1 MPPEAILAIETAT
14 EQVGVALKSGD
25 RILVRE
31 ARGMKAPSRLVYTWV
46 AELLGEAGLGP
57 ADLGAVV
64 FGAGPGS
71 FTGVRV
77 ATAVAQA
84 LGFSRDIPVVP
95 VSTLAALARPVLVAE
110 RAPVV
115 LAALDARMGEAY
127 LGAYSL
133 AGPEAGIVA
142 VVPEGLV
149 PPGHPLDVPGEVILA
164 VGQGF
169 AAWPELLAPLRDRL
183 AGVEPD
189 RLPDVRDVLALGLA
203 GLDRG
208 ATVPAAEAL
217 PNYIRSRVTR

>member
-1 MPPEAILAIETAT
+1 MPPDAILAIETAT
-14 EQVGVALKSGD
+14 EQVGVALRSGG

-46 AELLGEAGLGP
+46 AELLAEAGLGP
-57 ADLGAVV
+57 PDLGAVV

-84 LGFSRDIPVVP
+84 LGFSRSIPVVP
-95 VSTLAALARPVLVAE
+95 VSTLAALARPALLAG

-127 LGAYSL
+127 AGAFSL
-133 AGPEAGIVA
+133 AAGEDGVA
-142 VVPEGLV
+142 AVLPEGLV
-149 PPGHPLDVPGEVILA
+149 APGHPLEVPGNRLFA
-164 VGQGF
+164 VGPGF
-169 AAWPELLAPLRDRL
+169 AAWPELLDSLRERL
-183 AGVEPD
+183 AGVEAD
-189 RLPDVRDVLALGLA
+189 RLPDVRDVLALGEAALA
-203 GLDRG
+203 RG